1 MATIVTLDQT
11 VPALTADLG
20 VSTSAENLAL
30 KNALTAAGVIT
41 SGGGGGGGGSGTVT
55 SVAVNGT
62 SGRIT
67 SSGSPVTTSGT
78 ITVDLATTAVTPGS
92 YTNANITVDAFGR
105 LTSAANGAGGVG
117 GGTVTSITAGTGL
130 SGGTITTTGTIALA
144 NTAVTAGSYTS
155 ANITVDAQGRIT
167 SAANGSGGGGGVGT
181 LQQVTDTGSTTNHT
195 ITFTGSTG
203 SGTIG
208 QATDGNWLNINSAVG
223 VMAGV
228 GGGIGPLPAMAGQ
241 VLCGEAALRWL
252 STYTIG
258 LDVSGTIKWGS
269 FTYPLP
275 TGDSTKYLCNNGT
288 WAVPAGGSTPTLQQV
303 TTAGNTTSNDISFT
317 GSGGPSGAP
326 VTIGRRN
333 NGTFSNWLDLNG
345 VVAVMN
351 LPGSQ
356 GIGPLTDAS
365 QFCGATGVAW
375 SAVHSYAF
383 TTASDSR
390 LKTDIQDST
399 LGLEFVNSLRP
410 VSYKWNNINAGT
422 SIQYGL
428 IAQEVAQHVTTET
441 FAGLTY
447 DAVADRYSLA
457 YSQFISP
464 MIKSI
469 QELSAK
475 NTQLELVI
483 ADLLARVI
491 ALESV

>member
-20 VSTSAENLAL
+20 VSTAGENLAL

-155 ANITVDAQGRIT
+155 ANITIDAQGRIT
-167 SAANGSGGGGGVGT
+167 SAANGSGGGGSVGT
-181 LQQVTDTGSTTNHT
+181 LQQVTDVGSSTSNT
-195 ITFTGSTG
+195 ITFTGTTG
-203 SGTIG
+203 SSTIR
-208 QATDGNWLNINSAVG
+208 QATDGNWLNLNSTVG
-223 VMAGV
+223 IQA
-228 GGGIGPLPAMAGQ
+228 GIGIAPLTSLAGI
-241 VLCGEAALRWL
+241 ALNGALTSRWA
-252 STYTIG
+252 SVFSVG

-333 NGTFSNWLDLNG
+333 NGTFSNWLELNG
-345 VVAVMN
+345 VLGVMN

-356 GIGPLTDAS
+356 GVGPLIDAS
-365 QFCGATGVAW
+365 YYCGAAGVSWA
-375 SAVHSYAF
+375 AVHSYAF